1 MTAFVWLSIVSAEC
15 GRDGYPTGI
24 PWLQF
29 EIILMASFVFKIEQF
44 EQSLNQLEKEQL
56 PFALMST
63 MNDLAFGMQR
73 QITKEMDKYY
83 DGGATRW
90 SKSGIG
96 VYKASKK
103 RLYAAVFTREN
114 REYLATT
121 IFGGVVNP
129 FPQMEY
135 LVKPGAQKLNKYGNI
150 PRGSLKR
157 KAQNKSKYFVG
168 KPKGSKRSQPHGLYQ
183 TYKRKAPKL
192 IIDLSDKSR
201 YQKGFFPAPK
211 IAAKYFKQQH
221 NKMFMKNFKRAM
233 RTARPLS
240 RPTGF

>member
-1 MTAFVWLSIVSAEC
+1 
-15 GRDGYPTGI
+15 
-24 PWLQF
+24 
-29 EIILMASFVFKIEQF
+29 MASFVFKIEQF

-63 MNDLAFGMQR
+63 MNDLAFGIQR
-73 QITKEMDKYY
+73 QLKRDMDKYY
-83 DGGATRW
+83 EGGATPWTKR
-90 SKSGIG
+90 GLG
-96 VYKASKK
+96 VYKATKK
-103 RLYAAVFTREN
+103 RLYSAVFTMAN
-114 REYLATT
+114 REYIATT
-121 IFGGVVNP
+121 IFGDVVRP
-129 FPQMEY
+129 FPEMDY

-157 KAQNKSKYFVG
+157 KSQNKSKYFVG
-168 KPKGSKRSQPHGLYQ
+168 RPKGAKRSQPHGLYQ

-211 IAAKYFKQQH
+211 IATKYFKQQH
-221 NKMFMKNFKRAM
+221 NKMFMKNFRHAM

-240 RPTGF
+240 QPTGF